1 MSVQPFSGLKQ
12 ADDFMNVYL
21 HTSNSYNASK
31 RSPRWNMPSS
41 GAICDR
47 YKLYKRVVAV
57 VNFIDLPPDPLT
69 PSGNGILIRDVSNQ
83 QMNSI
88 DSLTNQSNVI
98 YYLQGVDADD
108 AGMVGNSKSNFQKV
122 GHPYE
127 KVNPFGEQSFTITTT
142 NSTTPLAITVGW
154 GIHITY
160 YFYY

>member
-21 HTSNSYNASK
+21 HTSNSYNSSK
-31 RSPRWNMPSS
+31 TSPRWNTPSN

-57 VNFIDLPPDPLT
+57 VNFVDLPPNVAIITQGL
-69 PSGNGILIRDVSNQ
+69 GVLIRDISNQ

-98 YYLQGVDADD
+98 FYIQGEAT
-108 AGMVGNSKSNFQKV
+108 SNIQKV

-127 KVNPFGEQSFTITTT
+127 KVNPFGEQSLTIT
-142 NSTTPLAITVGW
+142 NSSSTTPLEITVDW